1 MSCCS
6 RRRPTPVRRSRRSL
20 ANAAF
25 PSPGSGGSRQ
35 EAVSRW
41 WTTRE
46 QCWPCR
52 WPGIAISSRPRLL
65 GALALLMLA
74 AAQALAVDREQ
85 GVKGPHVEGVP
96 DFVDIQPIILPVIER
111 DAVTRQVGIVVTL
124 ELVDGPHA
132 DAVEPKLRQ
141 LTDAFI
147 RELHTIYGW
156 RSASDRVVDE
166 PLIKRR
172 LQTIADGVLGLGV
185 VHAIPVRQLLVQGR

>member
-1 MSCCS
+1 
-6 RRRPTPVRRSRRSL
+6 
-20 ANAAF
+20 
-25 PSPGSGGSRQ
+25 
-35 EAVSRW
+35 
-41 WTTRE
+41 
-46 QCWPCR
+46 
-52 WPGIAISSRPRLL
+52 
-65 GALALLMLA
+65 MLA

-124 ELVDGPHA
+124 ELIDGQHA
-132 DAVEPKLRQ
+132 DAVEPKRRQ

-172 LQTIADGVLGLGV
+172 LQTIADRVLGLGV